1 MRVERV
7 EGIVQCVCAGLQRS
21 VALAATPKSV
31 QRRVGV
37 VWSGPRTRKPS
48 YVPTTRG
55 VMLNRT
61 YNYVIWRPAPED
73 PGRGRRRLQAW
84 KPPRC
89 RVLRSDSQDSEV
101 GVVQEQG
108 RGPHETD
115 IYSDKPKAAVLGVAE
130 LATHAGQPTACSPLL
145 GWQPPQ
151 RHVWK

>member
-1 MRVERV
+1 VYAAR
-7 EGIVQCVCAGLQRS
+7 
-21 VALAATPKSV
+21 LA
-31 QRRVGV
+31 
-37 VWSGPRTRKPS
+37 
-48 YVPTTRG
+48 
-55 VMLNRT
+55 MFT
-61 YNYVIWRPAPED
+61 YLLTYAD
-73 PGRGRRRLQAW
+73 TRLQAW

>member
-1 MRVERV
+1 M
-7 EGIVQCVCAGLQRS
+7 CVCRP
-21 VALAATPKSV
+21 AAV
-31 QRRVGV
+31 R
-37 VWSGPRTRKPS
+37 RTRSNPEE
-48 YVPTTRG
+48 
-55 VMLNRT
+55 
-61 YNYVIWRPAPED
+61 RPASRWSSLVRTTNSKTILRPDD
-73 PGRGRRRLQAW
+73 PGRDVKPNIIILSDSRGPAPTRGAGGADTRLQAW

-108 RGPHETD
+108 MGPHETD

>member
-7 EGIVQCVCAGLQRS
+7 EGLSSVCVQRS

-37 VWSGPRTRKPS
+37 VWSGPRNRKPS
-48 YVPTTRG
+48 YVQTPGRT
-55 VMLNRT
+55 LNMT
-61 YNYVIWRPAPED
+61 IPSRPAADPV

-89 RVLRSDSQDSEV
+89 RVLRSDSQDSKV

-108 RGPHETD
+108 RGPHGD
-115 IYSDKPKAAVLGVAE
+115 RHYSDKPKAAVLGVAE